1 MAAIVKREVARS
13 RPPFAIESRGGS
25 GGGLTFSERLAVAR
39 EYVQNYSFCK
49 DLKIMLQTVVAVGRG
64 QGAF

>member
-1 MAAIVKREVARS
+1 VIVKREVARS
-13 RPPFAIESRGGS
+13 RPPFAIESGGGS
-25 GGGLTFSERLAVAR
+25 GPWKLTFSERLAVER

-49 DLKIMLQTVVAVGRG
+49 DLKIMLQTVATAGGG